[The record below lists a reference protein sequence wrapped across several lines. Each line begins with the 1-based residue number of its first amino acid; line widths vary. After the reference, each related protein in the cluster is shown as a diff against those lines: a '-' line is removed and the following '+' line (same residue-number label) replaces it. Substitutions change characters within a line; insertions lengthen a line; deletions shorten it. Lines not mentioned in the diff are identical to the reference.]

1 MSEQY
6 NSVENKVEN
15 WHRYQNDLI
24 QSLSSPA
31 SNNPQVSSDSDKM
44 AQHSRGGCAIE
55 RNGFNCRLDS
65 VEDEELFGP
74 QASDSTIDTND
85 VFSHTDLDETRSD
98 KDQCNINYSNVGALP
113 NFDLLDE
120 SSGKSSD
127 ENPEFNFGYPKSLET
142 PEKFNSGSSG
152 NGSIGIN
159 SEDLKSILRHP
170 SGRMY
175 ERSQSATDKRDS
187 YRNSRE
193 RKYAEIDSP
202 PDFDENFLKNQ
213 PIVRKSN
220 SLPDLVTT
228 SQPQSLSPR
237 TCPDVA
243 EIQFHSEGWRSA
255 GSRQKQREAIEG
267 RSWPSATSRP
277 KGIVRHISIAETTEE
292 LLYNTEDEPNMVG
305 KEGRQLT
312 SRDRTE
318 EVKLPLKSPSV
329 ERRQVLAS
337 KSSGY
342 HTGSEG
348 NGSQEKNDD
357 AFSRSTS
364 QISST
369 VFTSQE
375 SEDKGRELEM
385 GKQLEAG
392 KICFQQYTESRE
404 PEVGEQLEITVVDNQ
419 LKNEQSFEIDVK
431 AGVLAGNL
439 PLVSMQSLNEY
450 GPNEETSEM
459 TYSSEISGEI
469 LDSMNNSSWFESQ
482 SESLFC
488 SYDSEKT
495 TSNHGNNSPHSSG
508 SSTLTVIDAVR
519 GKESLKSKE
528 QSVREY
534 FHHEEKAISM
544 TEKNL
549 PCMSFTQ
556 EDLYPRGDGK
566 IAMESDGKSTELKN
580 SSANSRVVN
589 NEESSLD
596 ITGIFEAGAIRKQTS
611 MVGESFSITDNVERL
626 AEEDDKKIQKFKRK
640 QNLTSSGSM
649 DTMRSSSSDSPS
661 SVRERLSDQ
670 EVVFSA
676 SDLERASRC
685 ASHKCP
691 DPTCKKLLEVNVA
704 LQSEILDSHS
714 SYPLVRLYCMG
725 LWEHAQKKLSAC
737 GEDDLTS
744 QIVFRIQAQMNIPKT
759 GMFLQDEFKFHKF
772 ASLDYH
778 HHMSLFTRL
787 QRITHKHIVDQL
799 WLLEYNDQVQVC
811 SPVLPGG
818 SLRDYLDNQT
828 GGLPW
833 EQAIFY
839 LNQAIDAV
847 LYLHT
852 KGVVYLNWQTE
863 PVRERKA

>member
-611 MVGESFSITDNVERL
+611 MVGGNIPYHIFSLQESFSITDNVERL

-661 SVRERLSDQ
+661 MAGSPMSAGAQNYKLATENYKMKNRVSQFENLLAEKSPNELSPTDVEQ
-670 EVVFSA
+670 LLNSYRSPSFS
-676 SDLERASRC
+676 
-685 ASHKCP
+685 
-691 DPTCKKLLEVNVA
+691 
-704 LQSEILDSHS
+704 
-714 SYPLVRLYCMG
+714 
-725 LWEHAQKKLSAC
+725 
-737 GEDDLTS
+737 
-744 QIVFRIQAQMNIPKT
+744 IQGSNNIENIHLK
-759 GMFLQDEFKFHKF
+759 
-772 ASLDYH
+772 
-778 HHMSLFTRL
+778 
-787 QRITHKHIVDQL
+787 
-799 WLLEYNDQVQVC
+799 C
-811 SPVLPGG
+811 SPSPK
-818 SLRDYLDNQT
+818 SKH
-828 GGLPW
+828 
-833 EQAIFY
+833 F
-839 LNQAIDAV
+839 
-847 LYLHT
+847 
-852 KGVVYLNWQTE
+852 
-863 PVRERKA
+863 